1 MLNSGLFAGYF
12 KSIQTLVLISVLL
25 ILIVLLTVFTGGEF
39 LQVQSLQAIAFQF
52 PLLGVFTL
60 AQVVPMLTSGI
71 DLSII
76 SIADLSGIIVALILT
91 HLTAWYATP
100 LAVLVG
106 IFVSLILGTVNG
118 FLVAYVEIPPIIA
131 TLGTMILIKGLAL
144 GITKGYIMAGF
155 PQAFLFVGS
164 GSLLGIPVPFIIFLF
179 LGTLMA
185 LILNKTPFGVGAY
198 MFGSNP
204 IATLFSGVSTKSV
217 LFETYTLSGGLAGV
231 ASLIMISRFNAAQAN
246 YGGSYLLLTVLVCVL
261 GGIDPAGG
269 SGKISEL
276 VIAILILQIVATGFN
291 LLGLS
296 SYLAT
301 ALWGLILLGVIVVN
315 RAFLERAHKF

>member
-1 MLNSGLFAGYF
+1 MLNNKLFASYF
-12 KSIQTLVLISVLL
+12 KSIQTLALVGILL
-25 ILIVLLTVFTGGEF
+25 ILMVLLAASTGGEF
-39 LQVQSLQAIAFQF
+39 LQLQSLQAIAFQL

-60 AQVVPMLTSGI
+60 AQMVPMLTSGV

-91 HLTAWYATP
+91 HLTAWYAIP
-100 LAVLVG
+100 LAILAG
-106 IFVSLILGTVNG
+106 LFVSLVLGATNG
-118 FLVAYVEIPPIIA
+118 FLAAYMEIPPIIS
-131 TLGTMILIKGLAL
+131 TLGTMILIKGIAL

-155 PQAFLFVGS
+155 PQAFLFIGN

-179 LGTLMA
+179 LGGVMA
-185 LILNKTPFGVGAY
+185 LILNRTPFGIATY

-217 LFETYTLSGGLAGV
+217 LFKTYTLSGGLAGV
-231 ASLIMISRFNAAQAN
+231 ASLIMISRFNAAQAS

-261 GGIDPAGG
+261 GGVDPAGG
-269 SGKISEL
+269 SGRVLEL

-315 RAFLERAHKF
+315 RAFSRASS